1 MQKRFALI
9 GHPLGH
15 SLSPEIHRAIMA
27 QADIDGTYDLV
38 DIEPDDIPARL
49 PALLNEFDGINAT
62 IPHKTAVIP
71 FLDGVSE
78 AARRCGA
85 VNTIFR
91 RHGHNTDIEGFLSCR
106 PPLRDGRLLL
116 LGTGGVSAMM
126 AAETLAAGAAELVV
140 SSRSPESGARFLDAL
155 HARFPDS
162 PCALSCVADSGA
174 LRCALARA
182 TVLLNGTPLGMWPN
196 AGGCPVSPGAIP
208 PGIFAFDPVY
218 NPTPTR
224 LVLAVRKAGGRAV
237 GGLAMLVR
245 QAVAAQRIWNPGL
258 DIDSDAITA
267 RLLPELRADLWR
279 KHPVNL
285 LLIGFMGAGKS
296 TAGRALARRLGIAFA
311 DLDEEIVAAAGR
323 PIADIFA
330 TDGEAAFRA
339 LETRV
344 AGDVLRRPLSQVV
357 AAGGGFPTFPA
368 NQALV
373 RATNTLVVAIEAPFE
388 TLWARIAGD
397 PSRPLARDR
406 AATESLHERRR
417 AVYREFCDASVPTS
431 PSDTPED
438 VAARLLA
445 LLEDP
450 S

>member
-1 MQKRFALI
+1 MHKRFALI

-27 QADIDGTYDLV
+27 QAGIDGSYDLL
-38 DIEPDDIPARL
+38 DIEPADLPARL
-49 PALLNEFDGINAT
+49 PSLLREFDGLNAT

-91 RHGHNTDIEGFLSCR
+91 LHGHNTDIEGFLSCR
-106 PPLRDGRLLL
+106 PPLRNGRVLL

-126 AAETLAAGAAELVV
+126 AAESLAAGAAELVV
-140 SSRSPESGARFLDAL
+140 SSRSPESGARFLAGL

-162 PCALSCVADSGA
+162 PCALSCVADPDA
-174 LRCALARA
+174 LRNALARA

-196 AGGCPVSPGAIP
+196 AGGCPVPPGAIP
-208 PGIFAFDPVY
+208 SGLFAFDPVY

-224 LVLAVRKAGGRAV
+224 LVLSVRKAGGRAV
-237 GGLAMLVR
+237 GGLSMLVR

-258 DIDSDAITA
+258 DLDSDALTA

-279 KHPVNL
+279 KHPVNI
-285 LLIGFMGAGKS
+285 LLIGFMGAGK
-296 TAGRALARRLGIAFA
+296 TTVGRALAAKLGIAFA

-330 TDGEAAFRA
+330 TKGETAFRA

-344 AGDVLRRPLSQVV
+344 AGEVLRRPRSQIV
-357 AAGGGFPTFPA
+357 ASGGGFPTFSA
-368 NQALV
+368 NRALV
-373 RATNTLVVAIEAPFE
+373 RETNTLVIAIEAPFE

-397 PSRPLARDR
+397 STRPLARDR
-406 AATESLHERRR
+406 ARTEELHERRR
-417 AVYREFCDASVPTS
+417 PVYHDFCDASVPTV
-431 PSDTPED
+431 PSDTPEI